1 MRPELPVL
9 FAAVLWGL
17 YWMPLRWLEALGLA
31 DTAAGALMHASAA
44 VLVVPVLVAIRGRLA
59 VDPVGYAV
67 VGGLIGIAFGCYSA
81 AVSLTT
87 IINAVLLFYLTP
99 LWILLIE
106 TVFLGHR
113 LSGLRLATVA
123 VGLAGLVVVL
133 GGDGR
138 GLPWPGN
145 AGDWLGLL
153 SGLAWGV
160 AAVVI
165 HHHRR
170 HLAVAP
176 TTGVSLVAAGVAA
189 VSVHL
194 VLGGAVLGGG
204 ALSPVAAAWAADPWR
219 LVAIIALCLA
229 MVGPAMHLSIGGTQ
243 HLAPVVLTLIL
254 MLEVAIG
261 VGSAALFAGE
271 AFGARQAIGTAL
283 VLLAAL
289 AEPLVDAVRRQR
301 SDSNL
306 ERGD

>member
-9 FAAVLWGL
+9 VAAVLWGL
-17 YWMPLRWLEALGLA
+17 YWIPLRALEGLGLA
-31 DTAAGALMHASAA
+31 DTAAGALMHAAA
-44 VLVVPVLVAIRGRLA
+44 ALLALPVLVRAGPRLA
-59 VDPVGYAV
+59 ADPLGYAL

-106 TVFLGHR
+106 LVFLGQR
-113 LSGLRLATVA
+113 LSVLRLATVA
-123 VGLAGLVVVL
+123 AGLAGLVIVL
-133 GGDGR
+133 GEGG
-138 GLPWPGN
+138 GLPLPGN

-153 SGLAWGV
+153 SGAAWGV

-170 HLAVAP
+170 HLAIAP
-176 TTGVSLVAAGVAA
+176 TTAVSLVAAGLAA
-189 VSVHL
+189 VAVHL
-194 VLGGAVLGGG
+194 VLGNGGMAAMTVPRAARPWESAAMAAV
-204 ALSPVAAAWAADPWR
+204 
-219 LVAIIALCLA
+219 CLA
-229 MVGPAMHLSIGGTQ
+229 FVIPAMHLSIGGTQ

-261 VGSAALFAGE
+261 VVSAALFAGE
-271 AFGARQAIGTAL
+271 AFGPRQMAGTLL

-289 AEPLVDAVRRQR
+289 AEPLADAVRRR
-301 SDSNL
+301 
-306 ERGD
+306 RGV